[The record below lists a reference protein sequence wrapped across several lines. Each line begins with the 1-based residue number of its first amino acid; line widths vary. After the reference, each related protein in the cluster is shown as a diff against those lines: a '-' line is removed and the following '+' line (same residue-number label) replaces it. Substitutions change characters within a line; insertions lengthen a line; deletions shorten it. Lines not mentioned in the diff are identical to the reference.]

1 MRILIMEHLTSSPG
15 RSVPE
20 DLIAEGRAMRDAVV
34 YDLLAIPGTRIVLFG
49 RREHAVR
56 PRPRLQQIESGSHR
70 DARFRSLVREVDA
83 VLVIAPEGNGLLA
96 RLCRMVE
103 EEGRLLLG
111 PSAASMRLATDKW
124 RLHGIL
130 RAAGLATP
138 GTELLR
144 RDLAAAALRRRPR
157 PFVLKPRDGFG
168 GIGVTIV
175 RQADRLGP
183 ALAAVGSA
191 TRRVDLLVQEFVPG
205 QPASVSVLVGCSEG
219 KEAIRVVP
227 LGLNRQQFIGIS
239 RPVYTGG
246 EAGWSHPMAGAAI
259 GMAVKA
265 VKALASAAPGCHG
278 YLGVDLILGPA
289 GPRILEINPRITT
302 SYIGIRWVVT
312 RNPAALILD
321 ACRARTLPLAI
332 AISGRSRFTSGGA
345 VTMIGRGGE
354 RLRGIHP
361 CQSAMAGT
369 SAVSI

>member
-1 MRILIMEHLTSSPG
+1 MKILIMEHLTSSPG
-15 RSVPE
+15 RSVPV

-34 YDLLAIPGTRIVLFG
+34 DDLLAITGTRVVLFG

-56 PRPRLQQIESGSHR
+56 SRPRLHQVVSGPHR
-70 DARFRSLVREVDA
+70 NTRFRSLVREVDA
-83 VLVIAPEGNGLLA
+83 VLVIAPEGHGLLA
-96 RLCRMVE
+96 RLCRIVE

-111 PSAASMRLATDKW
+111 PSAASVRLATDKL

-138 GTELLR
+138 GTDLLR
-144 RDLAAAALRRRPR
+144 RDLAASALRRRPR

-168 GIGVTIV
+168 GLGVTIV
-175 RQADRLGP
+175 RRADRLGP
-183 ALAAVGSA
+183 ALAAVGKV
-191 TRRVDLLVQEFVPG
+191 TRRRDLLCQQFVPG
-205 QPASVSVLVGCSEG
+205 EPASVSVLVACNESTG
-219 KEAIRVVP
+219 AIRVVP
-227 LGLNRQQFIGIS
+227 LGLNRQHLTGIS

-259 GMAVKA
+259 RMAVRA
-265 VKALASAAPGCHG
+265 VEALARAAPGCRG

-321 ACRARTLPLAI
+321 ACRARRLPLAI
-332 AISGRSRFTSGGA
+332 AISGRCRFLSGGA
-345 VTMIGRGGE
+345 ATVIRKGGD
-354 RLRGIHP
+354 RLRRVHP
-361 CQSAMAGT
+361 CQSSTAGT
-369 SAVSI
+369 SAASI